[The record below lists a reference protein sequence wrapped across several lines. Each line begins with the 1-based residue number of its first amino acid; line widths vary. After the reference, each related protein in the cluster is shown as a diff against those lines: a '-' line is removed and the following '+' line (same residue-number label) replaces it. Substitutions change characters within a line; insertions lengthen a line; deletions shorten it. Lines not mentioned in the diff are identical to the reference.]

1 MRTKKQKQAAW
12 RNWFIMKTAGMIT
25 GINRIYWFCN
35 NPQVREKACN
45 ANKAIKALQKAFINS
60 KTEDWNG

>member
-1 MRTKKQKQAAW
+1 MSTPKQIMTRR

-25 GINRIYWFCN
+25 EINRTYLFCS
-35 NPQVREKACN
+35 NPQVREKACD
-45 ANKAIKALQKAFINS
+45 ANKAIKALQKAFIDS

>member
-1 MRTKKQKQAAW
+1 MRTKKQKQATW

-25 GINRIYWFCN
+25 EINRIYWFCN

-45 ANKAIKALQKAFINS
+45 ANKAIKALQKALIDS

>member
-25 GINRIYWFCN
+25 EINRIYLFCN
-35 NPQVREKACN
+35 NPQVREKACD
-45 ANKAIKALQKAFINS
+45 ANKAIKALQKEFIDS
-60 KTEDWNG
+60 KTKYWNF

>member
-1 MRTKKQKQAAW
+1 MRTKKQKQSTW

-25 GINRIYWFCN
+25 EINRTYLFCN
-35 NPQVREKACN
+35 NPQVREKACD
-45 ANKAIKALQKAFINS
+45 ANKAIKALQEVLIDS